1 MPDIKARKE
10 LAKLRRSENIR
21 QLALSEE
28 HERTHT
34 GSAVLRK
41 SRLTGHYVNTMETTM
56 ETTLANTPLEPVKV
70 TPEELQEEVLHETT
84 LLTRGWI
91 DAGIAFPMYQAC
103 TKIAAR
109 HGLKHSQVPALVDDV
124 LQFIGQ
130 IQVKKFTRIV

>member
-1 MPDIKARKE
+1 MPNIKAQKE

-41 SRLTGHYVNTMETTM
+41 SRLKGHYVNTMED
-56 ETTLANTPLEPVKV
+56 TLANTPLEPLKV
-70 TPEELQEEVLHETT
+70 TPEELQEEVLHEAT

-91 DAGIAFPMYQAC
+91 DAGLDFPMYQAC
-103 TKIAAR
+103 TKVAAR
-109 HGLKHSQVPALVDDV
+109 YGLKHSQVPALVDDV

-130 IQVKKFTRIV
+130 IQVKKFTRKV